1 MVALLKDSLMGFAWL
16 GAAGV
21 LLCSALQI
29 ARLIRQHKSDRGD

>member
-21 LLCSALQI
+21 LVCSAIQVLQ
-29 ARLIRQHKSDRGD
+29 LIRRRDGGD

>member
-21 LLCSALQI
+21 LVCSAFQVL
-29 ARLIRQHKSDRGD
+29 RLIRRRDGDD